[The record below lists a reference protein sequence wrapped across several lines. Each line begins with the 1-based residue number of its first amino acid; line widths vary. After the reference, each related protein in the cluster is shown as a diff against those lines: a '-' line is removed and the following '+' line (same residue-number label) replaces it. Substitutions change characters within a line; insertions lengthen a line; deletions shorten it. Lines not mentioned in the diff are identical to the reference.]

1 MIILSDLLKM
11 TIFLFHSVP
20 LQYAFFCYHLDFSRQ
35 NLPQKWKPEEDCS
48 EDLQSIALGLLIVR
62 SWYSSVK
69 SKCIQFALNINRV
82 FATKFMLVFF
92 WIYSSYGSLFWWNFN
107 WYCCGPCF
115 DDLMAFKWNREC
127 PEGYLYCLVRI
138 WKFNGTVCVNGLDLD
153 VKRMLEAKFVILIEK

>member
-1 MIILSDLLKM
+1 M

-82 FATKFMLVFF
+82 FATKFMLVFSGF
-92 WIYSSYGSLFWWNFN
+92 IVPMAVCSGEILTGIVVLALMIWWFLSEIVIVLKDIFTVWSEFENS
-107 WYCCGPCF
+107 
-115 DDLMAFKWNREC
+115 MAQ
-127 PEGYLYCLVRI
+127 
-138 WKFNGTVCVNGLDLD
+138 
-153 VKRMLEAKFVILIEK
+153 FV